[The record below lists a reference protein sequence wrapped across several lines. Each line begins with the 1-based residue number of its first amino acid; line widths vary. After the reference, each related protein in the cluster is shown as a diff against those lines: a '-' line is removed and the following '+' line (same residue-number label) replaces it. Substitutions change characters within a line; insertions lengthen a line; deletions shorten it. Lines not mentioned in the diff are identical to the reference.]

1 VRIALGARRRDIL
14 ALVTGQGMRLA
25 TLGAVLGIGVAVA
38 ASRWIE
44 PLLFRQ
50 SATDPLI
57 YVGVVLVLLLVAVA
71 ACLVPAVRASRADPN
86 AALRAE

>member
-1 VRIALGARRRDIL
+1 
-14 ALVTGQGMRLA
+14 
-25 TLGAVLGIGVAVA
+25 VAVA

-57 YVGVVLVLLLVAVA
+57 YAGVVLALLVVAVA